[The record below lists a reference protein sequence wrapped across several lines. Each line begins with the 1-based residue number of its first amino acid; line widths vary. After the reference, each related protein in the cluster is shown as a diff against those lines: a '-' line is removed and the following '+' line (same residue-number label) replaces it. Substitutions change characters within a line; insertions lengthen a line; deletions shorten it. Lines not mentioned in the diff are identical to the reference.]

1 MSGSTRTKLAAQNRS
16 MMKLECKT
24 LILDLDGTI
33 SDPSLGI
40 IGCFKHTLKQHGLP
54 PVSDERIKQKIGPPL
69 DESFITFS
77 PGITESE
84 LSNLISTFRERYSE
98 IGYSEN
104 ELYPGIPA
112 VLEQLRHA
120 DITLGVC
127 TSKRQDFAERILTL
141 FGLRDYFAF
150 VDGGD
155 IGVTKSSQLAGL
167 IKSDTIDQRAIMVG
181 DRSID
186 ISSAHENRLRSIGV
200 LWGFGD
206 YAELTEASPTCIL
219 EKVEELPE
227 VVI

>member
-1 MSGSTRTKLAAQNRS
+1 

-40 IGCFKHTLKQHGLP
+40 IGCFNYALEQHGLQ
-54 PVSDERIKQKIGPPL
+54 PVSEETIKQKIGPPL
-69 DESFITFS
+69 DETFISFS
-77 PGITESE
+77 PGITSSE
-84 LSNLISTFRERYSE
+84 LSKLISSYRERYSE

-112 VLEQLRHA
+112 VLEQLRNA

-127 TSKRQDFAERILTL
+127 TSKRQDFAERILTF
-141 FGLRDYFAF
+141 FGIRDYFAF

-155 IGVTKSSQLAGL
+155 VGVSKSSQLAGL
-167 IKSDTIDQRAIMVG
+167 IKSNTIDQRAIMVG

-186 ISSAHENRLRSIGV
+186 ITSAHENRLRSIGV

-206 YAELTEASPTCIL
+206 YVELAAASPLCIL